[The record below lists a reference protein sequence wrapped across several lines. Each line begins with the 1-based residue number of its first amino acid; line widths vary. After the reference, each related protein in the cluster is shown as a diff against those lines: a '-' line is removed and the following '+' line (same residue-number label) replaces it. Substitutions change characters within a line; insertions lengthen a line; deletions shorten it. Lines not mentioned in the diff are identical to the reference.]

1 MGKTMFQCNPVKSTH
16 DEYYTRKSHWE
27 DIIEFIDSDKIIWEA
42 FMLNSVSKSPI
53 YLQELGRDVEWNTT
67 EDIFTQK
74 KRDDSIIVSNLPFS
88 IKREIFQHLKEVDQ
102 PFIILAPSTCLHT
115 KYFNEIFSKEKIQ
128 LIIPSTKRNFDK
140 YVDGVKVD
148 GPSNCSFYTLY
159 ICYKAGLDYDV
170 NFI

>member
-1 MGKTMFQCNPVKSTH
+1 MGKSMFQCNPVKTSH

-27 DIIEFIDSDKIIWEA
+27 DIIEYIDSDKIIWEA
-42 FMLNSVSKSPI
+42 FMKDSVSKSPI

-67 EDIFTQK
+67 EDIFTQN

-88 IKREIFQHLKEVDQ
+88 IKKEIFQHLKNIDQ

-115 KYFNEIFSKEKIQ
+115 KYFFETFKDENIQ

-159 ICYKAGLDYDV
+159 ICFKAGLDHDL